1 MSRSQRAAS
10 YITGEKG
17 RNRVRT
23 FADPRT
29 GLFYFE
35 YRDGQGKKART
46 ALGHQDFEKA
56 KGQAD
61 ELAARLRRPTVLDLD
76 SISLGELFDNYI
88 REVTPTKGAS
98 KQSHDRRTAQLIL
111 EVIGSTKRAGE
122 ITHRDAARYVAER
135 RRRGDLRKGKTIR
148 GRPLRGRILGYDIR
162 FFKAVLTWGVNS
174 GLLSRN
180 PLAGFTVAVE
190 AAPRRPVLTAPQYE
204 ALLGIS
210 EQVQQ
215 LFRTAL
221 ILTHET
227 GHRIGAVRH
236 LRWEDLDLEHQ
247 LVRWR
252 GEHDKQ
258 GYEHE
263 TWLTSAA
270 IEALRAARRSQCVI
284 SEWVFP
290 SPTDPGRSVS
300 RHLLRNWWQRGEAL
314 ANLAAEAGRGWHSLR
329 RKFATEL
336 KLVPLKDLCAL
347 GGWKSP
353 ETVLTCYQQADAVT
367 MQRALDSRQRL
378 EA

>member
-1 MSRSQRAAS
+1 
-10 YITGEKG
+10 
-17 RNRVRT
+17 
-23 FADPRT
+23 
-29 GLFYFE
+29 
-35 YRDGQGKKART
+35 
-46 ALGHQDFEKA
+46 
-56 KGQAD
+56 
-61 ELAARLRRPTVLDLD
+61 VLDLD

-88 REVTPTKGAS
+88 REVTPAKGS
-98 KQSHDRRTAQLIL
+98 GKQSHDRRTAQLIL
-111 EVIGSTKRAGE
+111 DVLGTARRVADL
-122 ITHRDAARYVAER
+122 THRDAARYVAER
-135 RRRGDLRKGKTIR
+135 RRRGDLRNGKTVR
-148 GRPLRGRILGYDIR
+148 GGPLRARIIGYDVR
-162 FFKAVLTWGVNS
+162 FFKAVLTWAVNS

-180 PLAGFTVAVE
+180 PLAGFTVPAE
-190 AAPRRPVLTAPQYE
+190 AAPRRPVVTAPQYE

-210 EQVQQ
+210 EQVHH

-227 GHRIGAVRH
+227 GHRVGAVRH

-263 TWLTSAA
+263 TWLTPAA
-270 IEALRAARRSQCVI
+270 IEALRVARRSRSVISKCPPAADGPQPASLSASLAGLVAARRSNCQ
-284 SEWVFP
+284 
-290 SPTDPGRSVS
+290 
-300 RHLLRNWWQRGEAL
+300 A
-314 ANLAAEAGRGWHSLR
+314 AGRNGSGWHSLR

-367 MQRALDSRQRL
+367 MQRALDTRLRL
-378 EA
+378 EG